1 MVMKH
6 YPPEFRAEAVALY
19 RSRPGATIKSVAQD
33 LGVNHETLRNW
44 IRLDDGRRTGTP
56 IAAAPATAPPSG
68 TTEDENAAL
77 RKRIREL
84 EEERDIL
91 RKAAKY
97 FAGGDALV
105 NRFGFVSENRRRYGV
120 KRLCQ
125 VIGIARSS
133 YYHWKATEP
142 DRAAR
147 VADDARLA
155 ARVRVIHRE
164 SAGTYGVPRI
174 TAELHDTG
182 HVVNHKR
189 VARVMRSIGLAGV
202 RLRRR
207 HRTTLPDPSAV
218 KAPDLLGRDFT
229 AEAPNT
235 RYVGDITYLPIAD
248 GTFLY
253 LATVMDLCSRRLVGW
268 SVADHMRVDLVL
280 DALHAAERTRGSLA
294 GAVFHSDHGA
304 QYGAKSFAEACRAAG
319 VTQSM
324 DAVGSSAD
332 NAAAESL
339 NASFKR
345 ETLQGAQNWCSA
357 GDARLAVFGWAHRYN
372 TRRRHSHLGQTSPID
387 YENSLLP
394 TPATL
399 TPAA

>member
-44 IRLDDGRRTGTP
+44 IRLDDAQRTGAPT
-56 IAAAPATAPPSG
+56 ASASAPASP
-68 TTEDENAAL
+68 EDENATL
-77 RKRIREL
+77 RRRIREL
-84 EEERDIL
+84 EEERDIPAQGCPVF
-91 RKAAKY
+91 RR
-97 FAGGDALV
+97 GDALV
-105 NRFGFVSENRRRYGV
+105 NRFGFVSENRRQYGV

-125 VIGIARSS
+125 VIGVARSS
-133 YYHWKATEP
+133 YYHWKATAS

-147 VADDARLA
+147 AADDARLA
-155 ARVRVIHRE
+155 ARIRVIHHE

-182 HVVNHKR
+182 HEVNHKR
-189 VARVMRSIGLAGV
+189 VARVMRGIGLAGL

-207 HRTTLPDPSAV
+207 HRTTTADPTAV

-229 AEAPNT
+229 AQEPNT

-248 GTFLY
+248 GTFCY

-268 SVADHMRVDLVL
+268 AVADHMRVDLVL
-280 DALHAAERTRGSLA
+280 DALHAAQRRRGSLA
-294 GAVFHSDHGA
+294 GAIFHSDHGA
-304 QYGAKSFAEACRAAG
+304 QYGAESFADACRTAG
-319 VTQSM
+319 VTRSM
-324 DAVGSSAD
+324 GAVGSSAD

-345 ETLQGAQNWCSA
+345 ETLQGARSWGSA
-357 GDARLAVFGWAHRYN
+357 REARLAVFGWAHRYN
-372 TRRRHSHLGQTSPID
+372 TRRRHSHLGQMSPID

-394 TPATL
+394 TPVTL